1 MKIEHTF
8 TGEYAVAVAVDR
20 DKRFMSLIAKS
31 GNVYPK
37 EVEVRLTKD
46 ELRQLVFTLLLALES
61 M

>member
-31 GNVYPK
+31 GNPK